1 MLGHVGEGGAL
12 PGLCSVEIL
21 APSMR
26 CGRLPSRS
34 DVNKCCRLV
43 DHKSLYPHTFIICLL
58 EIHCFSV
65 AFSFVKNFYVFKI
78 YVSENVLFYMFM
90 CLKIFGK
97 LFSIFFN
104 VFKIFGK
111 RFSTPQAYNTYFFEH
126 FSHAPGVID
135 HKPFENNQL
144 IYQALTP
151 PPAGSTPP
159 FSSVPAAAGSLAA
172 CMLGAADCLWLLAG
186 CC

>member
-1 MLGHVGEGGAL
+1 MEPMLGHVGEGEGSL

-78 YVSENVLFYMFM
+78 YVSENVLFLYVY
-90 CLKIFGK
+90 
-97 LFSIFFN
+97 
-104 VFKIFGK
+104 VFKDFWKIVF
-111 RFSTPQAYNTYFFEH
+111 NFF
-126 FSHAPGVID
+126 
-135 HKPFENNQL
+135 
-144 IYQALTP
+144 
-151 PPAGSTPP
+151 
-159 FSSVPAAAGSLAA
+159 
-172 CMLGAADCLWLLAG
+172 
-186 CC
+186 